1 MTLISTREERVRLL
15 DEQHTNKRVNDA
27 AHEYAQITLGSYRT
41 VWDHFMEAQERQE
54 RLAHDFLEDT
64 MRHLR
69 TQAERNLSA
78 SEELV
83 EQARKGQKAN
93 QVLLKELTEQSA
105 NSYEEFVDSLF
116 LYYRES
122 ARATE
127 IGAPR

>member
-1 MTLISTREERVRLL
+1 L

-27 AHEYAQITLGSYRT
+27 AQEYAQTYLGSYRM

-54 RLAHDFLEDT
+54 RLAHAFLEDT
-64 MRHLR
+64 TMSHLR

-83 EQARKGQKAN
+83 EQARKGQEAN
-93 QVLLKELTEQSA
+93 QVLVKESA
-105 NSYEEFVDSLF
+105 NAYEEFVDSLF

-122 ARATE
+122 VRAPKME
-127 IGAPR
+127 APR